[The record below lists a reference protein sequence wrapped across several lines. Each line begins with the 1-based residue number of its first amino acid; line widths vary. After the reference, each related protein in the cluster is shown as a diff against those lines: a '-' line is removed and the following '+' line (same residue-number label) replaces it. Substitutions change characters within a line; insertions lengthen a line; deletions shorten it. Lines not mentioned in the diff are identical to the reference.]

1 MVCCKCNR
9 SGYCWNCV
17 CVKANRTCVDCLP
30 DKLGQYTNKSTTNE
44 NSISIV
50 GVLPPPPCDPTYVCP
65 FESSNLKPIDAIS
78 QPSNL
83 DSSYPTLPVYPPMS
97 SPTFTWGN
105 LSGPEFATLLDT
117 TYSEVVHWRR
127 NYFSVPLGK
136 AGRDF
141 LSELSRLYL
150 AYGSASTLK
159 SVALTHGLSR
169 KWTYFSRV
177 VQKINH
183 LLVPLDDLLRT
194 NLIPA
199 ITGRSPPNEL
209 EYDLF
214 ALPAWLGGLGDTYSL
229 QECL

>member
-44 NSISIV
+44 NSISTV

-127 NYFSVPLGK
+127 NCFSVPLGK

-141 LSELSRLYL
+141 VSELSRLYL
-150 AYGSASTLK
+150 AYGSASTLE
-159 SVALTHGLSR
+159 SVALKAAIVFPILLL
-169 KWTYFSRV
+169 
-177 VQKINH
+177 QKPSKGSKAKNH
-183 LLVPLDDLLRT
+183 IKCLEKR
-194 NLIPA
+194 LI
-199 ITGRSPPNEL
+199 TWSN
-209 EYDLF
+209 
-214 ALPAWLGGLGDTYSL
+214 GDFWKSW
-229 QECL
+229 